1 MNYAMRMSLIGIA
14 GAQALAN
21 GLLFAGF
28 LFMNKGGEQAKKTAL
43 AFTILAGALYG
54 ASIAWALM
62 TDPSI
67 KTGLPGLIA
76 GAAIGAVVAVKFT
89 KMMADMMAPPM
100 DFDYEPI
107 DWGTGGLDFDKSMAA
122 YGDMAYTGEEAIANF
137 DADSMDM
144 GGRFIPT
151 YDTGGYSSEHGM
163 AILQRGETVT
173 SKTSN
178 MLGGG
183 GTVIHIHGD
192 VYDEEKFV
200 EKVAEVMG
208 PVVRQTAMLN
218 VRSM

>member
-1 MNYAMRMSLIGIA
+1 MR
-14 GAQALAN
+14 
-21 GLLFAGF
+21 
-28 LFMNKGGEQAKKTAL
+28 
-43 AFTILAGALYG
+43 
-54 ASIAWALM
+54 
-62 TDPSI
+62 
-67 KTGLPGLIA
+67 
-76 GAAIGAVVAVKFT
+76 
-89 KMMADMMAPPM
+89 
-100 DFDYEPI
+100 
-107 DWGTGGLDFDKSMAA
+107 
-122 YGDMAYTGEEAIANF
+122 
-137 DADSMDM
+137 
-144 GGRFIPT
+144 GRFIPT